1 MYSQARQSSD
11 PFMSKQEV
19 FIINQSRR
27 PLDLLIYSS
36 TLFFIIRSSY
46 RRGLF
51 VEPIFFH
58 IHVGNCHDNGPL
70 YALLRYYSLHHYWNP
85 SALRSDIRP
94 VGNVLYTVSVRELS
108 FYCSCSG

>member
-36 TLFFIIRSSY
+36 TLFSLLDHHIGVDCLWSLYSFIYMLVTAAITARFMPFTI
-46 RRGLF
+46 L
-51 VEPIFFH
+51 
-58 IHVGNCHDNGPL
+58 
-70 YALLRYYSLHHYWNP
+70 
-85 SALRSDIRP
+85 
-94 VGNVLYTVSVRELS
+94 
-108 FYCSCSG
+108 